1 MSLPKMSFNICRRND
16 VIVQSS
22 LKRI

>member
-1 MSLPKMSFNICRRND
+1 MARNSQD

-22 LKRI
+22 LKKMTASR